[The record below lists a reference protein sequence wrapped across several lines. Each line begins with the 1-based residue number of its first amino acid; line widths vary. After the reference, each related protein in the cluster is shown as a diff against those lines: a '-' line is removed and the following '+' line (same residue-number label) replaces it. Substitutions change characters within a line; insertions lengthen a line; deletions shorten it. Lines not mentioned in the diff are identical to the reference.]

1 MSKKEKNTKAVFVIP
16 DMGSGGAE
24 RVVSILANEF
34 AERDIP
40 VGIVYLLDD
49 RTDYTLSEG
58 VDKIV
63 FNASGKGKAGALKE
77 FRKLIKE
84 LKRDSYPVL
93 IPFHDTCLKYCAVAT
108 RFSRVPVVACERNN
122 PYIKG
127 TSFTARLKSNLP
139 FMNAKRCVFQTEG
152 AKDYY
157 YRSVRKKSRV
167 ISNPLNTDI
176 LEDWR
181 GKESDT
187 VVSVGRLEP
196 QKNHAMLIDAFAKVA
211 EKYPAMKLD
220 IYGEGSLRDALEEKI
235 KILGLTGKV
244 TLRGLTDKIG
254 EVLASSRMFVLSSD
268 YEGMSNALI
277 EAMAAG
283 VPVVSTDHPTGGAAA
298 LIEDGVNGYLTPVGD
313 ADALAGAMIK
323 CLSDPEGTE
332 RMAKEAKK
340 IAAGLSTGAT
350 ADKWQEV
357 IEACRTH

>member
-1 MSKKEKNTKAVFVIP
+1 MSKKDKKTKAVFVIP

-34 AERDIP
+34 AGRGLP
-40 VGIVYLLDD
+40 VGIVYLLDG
-49 RTDYTLSEG
+49 RTDYPLSDG
-58 VDKIV
+58 VEKIV
-63 FNASGKGKAGALKE
+63 FNASGKGKIGALRA

-84 LKRDSYPVL
+84 LKEDSYPVL

-139 FMNAKRCVFQTEG
+139 YMNAKRCVFQTGG

-157 YRSVRKKSRV
+157 YRPVRKKSAV

-176 LEDWR
+176 LLDWH
-181 GKESDT
+181 GETSDT
-187 VVSVGRLEP
+187 VVSVGRLEL
-196 QKNHAMLIDAFAKVA
+196 QKNHAMLIDAFAVVA
-211 EKYPAMKLD
+211 EKYPELKLD
-220 IYGEGSLRDALEEKI
+220 IYGEGSLRGALEEKI
-235 KILGLTGKV
+235 KTLGLTGKAN
-244 TLRGLTDKIG
+244 LCGLTDKIG
-254 EVLASSRMFVLSSD
+254 DVLASSRMFVLSSD

-283 VPVVSTDHPTGGAAA
+283 VPVVSTDHPTGGARA
-298 LIEDGVNGYLTPVGD
+298 LIVDGVNGFLTPVGD
-313 ADALAGAMIK
+313 AGALAEAMIK
-323 CLSDPEGTE
+323 YLSDPERTAKI
-332 RMAKEAKK
+332 AKEAKK
-340 IAAGLSTGAT
+340 IASGLSPGAT